1 MAHNWSRKV
10 LVRIDAA
17 AVVDI
22 AGADVEQGVA
32 AEQRRLLGVGKQAD
46 VAHRVAGRVEAFQ
59 LHRLADL
66 DDIAS
71 LHAPV
76 DTGDL
81 AARAVVGD
89 QLGAG
94 GRHAGRV
101 AAGVVMVFMGIEQ
114 LGDLPAAHLGG
125 RQTLV
130 AVQRVDGQRLAG
142 LGAGDEV
149 VVVAVGVVGSDALDD
164 HGALL
169 WSSRALALR
178 PGAGS
183 GGGAGRRSPLPRAK
197 SMVSCEIQVTGAEV

>member
-89 QLGAG
+89 QLGAA

-101 AAGVVMVFMGIEQ
+101 AAGDGGGLTRFTAAGTKVPTPGIPLTEPVSV
-114 LGDLPAAHLGG
+114 LTRKHLG
-125 RQTLV
+125 
-130 AVQRVDGQRLAG
+130 
-142 LGAGDEV
+142 E
-149 VVVAVGVVGSDALDD
+149 
-164 HGALL
+164 
-169 WSSRALALR
+169 
-178 PGAGS
+178 
-183 GGGAGRRSPLPRAK
+183 
-197 SMVSCEIQVTGAEV
+197 